1 MHYLEVDVQYP
12 EKLLDLHNDL
22 PFLPERMKTGKAKKL
37 VANSHDGNEYVIRI
51 RILKQTL
58 NNELVLKKFH
68 TVLFDKV
75 HKFI

>member
-1 MHYLEVDVQYP
+1 MHYLEVDVEYP

-22 PFLPERMKTGKAKKL
+22 PFLPERMKTGKAEKL